1 MDETH
6 SFFYMI
12 SVIAK
17 KINLFLRNEMGMVT
31 VVLAY
36 AFIFFNL
43 PAAAQK
49 SIDTPGI
56 SKSTGIV
63 PNVFTEAHGDLLE
76 SKLREE
82 AILRFAL
89 FQLPHTRNEWIN
101 TRVNLKM
108 SS

>member
-49 SIDTPGI
+49 RSHTC
-56 SKSTGIV
+56 
-63 PNVFTEAHGDLLE
+63 
-76 SKLREE
+76 REE
-82 AILRFAL
+82 
-89 FQLPHTRNEWIN
+89 
-101 TRVNLKM
+101 
-108 SS
+108 